1 MGLLS
6 PNGSIRCTAKSNLL
20 NETKIKRYLLS
31 SLMVNPDLDTTI
43 TDFMVILE
51 SIDYSKFEIFS
62 NVAGEISARLLS
74 SFLEC
79 EVLVIVPDRK
89 RQTEDSTHI
98 QEIEIIGSRKIPN
111 SCQCCLGNSN
121 NKTNLVKYLFEK

>member
-6 PNGSIRCTAKSNLL
+6 PNGSIRRTAKSNLL
-20 NETKIKRYLLS
+20 NETKNKRYLLS

-43 TDFMVILE
+43 TDFMIILE
-51 SIDYSKFEIFS
+51 SIDYSKFEKFS

-79 EVLVIVPDRK
+79 KILVIVPDRK
-89 RQTEDSTHI
+89 RQTEDSSHI
-98 QEIEIIGSRKIPN
+98 QKIEIIGRRKIPN
-111 SCQCCLGNSN
+111 SCQRCLGNSN